1 MDHPTSHFGNF
12 LDFQGGKN
20 VSIRRTQ
27 TLEVNKFIY
36 FYFLVGGIF
45 RFRIMYYQFVGKSNI
60 SIVIVSIMIL
70 SSATKTKGGSNRACL
85 GEHICVAGV

>member
-12 LDFQGGKN
+12 LDLQAGKN

-27 TLEVNKFIY
+27 TLEVNNYIF

-60 SIVIVSIMIL
+60 SIVIVSMIL